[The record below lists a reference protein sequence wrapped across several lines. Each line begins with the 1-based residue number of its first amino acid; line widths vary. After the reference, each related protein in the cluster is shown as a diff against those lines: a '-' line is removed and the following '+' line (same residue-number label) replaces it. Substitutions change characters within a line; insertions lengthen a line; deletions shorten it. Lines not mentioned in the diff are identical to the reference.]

1 MIAISQDP
9 LGKQGTRVSG
19 GDLYEHALRAE
30 CCSDEGKRR
39 EAFCSDVDC
48 DAGLREEASAPPR
61 ERFDAVATPS
71 ATGCSSSDP
80 GQRWVASPSGSLNA
94 SGVTLKQTS
103 SGLCLGV
110 VDDSSKPTCG
120 SQVTVMDCG
129 KLGAKWT
136 RVADPAAAGQF
147 ALLSELNHQP
157 LDLYGGADPGRRNAD
172 LQTCASPEFKDNNL
186 WALTAGALSSTYTKG
201 CVHTANV
208 TVTTPKQLGPTNVW
222 ARPMV
227 GGKVA
232 MFFFNVGTQSA
243 DVACD
248 AACFAAAGVSPSATK
263 PVAARDLI
271 AHSDLPDLTAPGYVA
286 KGVPGSGGSVTLL
299 LTPKAGR

>member
-1 MIAISQDP
+1 M
-9 LGKQGTRVSG
+9 
-19 GDLYEHALRAE
+19 
-30 CCSDEGKRR
+30 
-39 EAFCSDVDC
+39 
-48 DAGLREEASAPPR
+48 
-61 ERFDAVATPS
+61 
-71 ATGCSSSDP
+71 
-80 GQRWVASPSGSLNA
+80 
-94 SGVTLKQTS
+94 
-103 SGLCLGV
+103 
-110 VDDSSKPTCG
+110 
-120 SQVTVMDCG
+120 
-129 KLGAKWT
+129 
-136 RVADPAAAGQF
+136 
-147 ALLSELNHQP
+147 
-157 LDLYGGADPGRRNAD
+157 
-172 LQTCASPEFKDNNL
+172 
-186 WALTAGALSSTYTKG
+186 
-201 CVHTANV
+201 HTANV

-299 LTPKAGR
+299 LAPKAGR